1 VRYQRVRDSGLRS
14 IPAHVQAPC
23 AWLPPLGRKEMRSA
37 SHLLSAQTDD
47 PTQRPLDPADIAAYL
62 NACIVESDGDPHV
75 FAEALCYLA
84 DRHAL
89 RSMARACGVPADVL
103 HRQLSGK
110 RPLNFST
117 VIGAMRALG
126 VELRVSSVHTGS
138 T

>member
-1 VRYQRVRDSGLRS
+1 MRNATRV
-14 IPAHVQAPC
+14 
-23 AWLPPLGRKEMRSA
+23 
-37 SHLLSAQTDD
+37 LSAQTDD
-47 PTQRPLDPADIAAYL
+47 PTQRPLDPPDIAAYL

>member
-1 VRYQRVRDSGLRS
+1 MRNARRV
-14 IPAHVQAPC
+14 
-23 AWLPPLGRKEMRSA
+23 
-37 SHLLSAQTDD
+37 LSAQTDD
-47 PTQRPLDPADIAAYL
+47 PTQRPLDSADIAAYL

-75 FAEALCYLA
+75 FAEALRYLA

-103 HRQLSGK
+103 CRQLSGK

-126 VELRVSSVHTGS
+126 VELRVSSVHTAS

>member
-1 VRYQRVRDSGLRS
+1 M
-14 IPAHVQAPC
+14 QA
-23 AWLPPLGRKEMRSA
+23 MRSA
-37 SHLLSAQTDD
+37 TRVRSAQTDD

-62 NACIVESDGDPHV
+62 DACIVEVGGDPHV
-75 FAEALCYLA
+75 FAEALYYLA

-126 VELRVSSVHTGS
+126 VELRVSVREQ
-138 T
+138 